1 MALPNLT
8 RDQAVERAALITV
21 DSYQIILD
29 VTDGNGAPGERTFR
43 STTTVVFDALPGA
56 DTVIDISAHTV
67 RRASLNDQD
76 LDVSGYDE
84 AAGIPLRGLAQR
96 NVVVVDADCHYSN
109 TGEGLHRF
117 VDPVDGETYL
127 YSQFE
132 TADAKR
138 MFACF
143 DQPDLKATFDV
154 RVTAP
159 AHWKVI
165 SNGAPLAAANGVHT
179 FATTPRMSTYLV
191 ALIAGP
197 YAAWTDTYIDDHG
210 EIPLGIY
217 CRASLAEYMDA
228 ERLFTQTKQGFGF
241 YHKHFGLPY
250 AFGKYDQLFVPEFNA
265 GAMEN
270 AGAVTF
276 LEDYVFRSKVT
287 RASYERRA
295 ETVLHEMAHM
305 WFGDLV
311 TMTWWD
317 DLWLNESFA
326 TFASVLC
333 QSEATEFTEA
343 WTTFATVEK
352 SWAYRQDQLP
362 STRVTAPA
370 HWKVIS
376 NGAPLAAA
384 NGVHTFATT
393 PRMSTYLVALIAG
406 PYAAWTDTY
415 IDDHGEIPLGIYC
428 RASLAEYMD
437 AERLF
442 TQTKQGFGFYHK
454 HFGLPYAFGKYDQ
467 LFVPEFNAGAME
479 NAGAVTFLEDYVF
492 RSKVTRASYERRA
505 ETVLHEMA
513 HMWFGDLVTMTWWD
527 DLWLNESFATFAS
540 VLCQSEATEF
550 TEAWTTFATVEKSWA
565 YRQDQLPSTHPIA
578 ADIPDLAA
586 VEVNFDGITYAKGAS
601 VLKQLVAYVG
611 LERFLAGLRD
621 YFRTHAFG
629 NASFDDLLAA
639 LEKASGRDL
648 SNWGEQWLKTTGLNT
663 LRPDFEVDA
672 EGRFTRFAVTQSG
685 AAPGAGETRVHR
697 LAVGIYDDD
706 GSKSSGKLV
715 RVHRE
720 ELDVSGPITNV
731 PALVGVSRGKL
742 ILVNDDDLTYCSL
755 RLDERSLQTALD
767 RIADIAEPLPRT
779 LVWSAAW
786 EMTREAELRARDFVS
801 LVSGGVHAETEVGVA
816 QRLLL
821 QAQTALGCYAEPGWA
836 RERGWP
842 QFADRLLELAR
853 EAEPGS
859 DHQLAYINSLCSS
872 VLSPRHVQTL
882 GALLEGEPA
891 ACGLAGLAVDTDLRW
906 RIVTALATAGA
917 IDADGPETP
926 RIDAE
931 VQRDPTAAGKR
942 HAAQARAA
950 RPQFVVKDEA
960 FTTVVEDD
968 TLANATGRAMIAGI
982 AAPGQGE
989 LLKPFARRYFQ
1000 AIPGVWARRSSEVA
1014 QSVVIG
1020 LYPHWDISEQGI
1032 TAAEEFLSDPEVPPA
1047 LRRLVLEGQAAVQ
1060 RSLRARNFDADG

>member
-8 RDQAVERAALITV
+8 REQAVERASLITV
-21 DSYQIILD
+21 ASYQIDLD
-29 VTDGNGAPGERTFR
+29 LTDSHGGPGERTFR
-43 STTTVVFDALPGA
+43 SVTTVVFDALAGA
-56 DTVIDISAHTV
+56 DTVIDIAADTV
-67 RRASLNDQD
+67 RGATLNGRD

-84 AAGIPLRGLAQR
+84 STGIELRGLADR
-96 NVVVVDADCHYSN
+96 NVVVVDADCRYSN

-117 VDPVDGETYL
+117 VDPVDNETYL

-159 AHWKVI
+159 RHWKVI
-165 SNGAPLAAANGVHT
+165 SNGATVSVTDGLHT

-197 YAAWTDTYIDDHG
+197 YAEWKDAYTDEHG

-217 CRASLAEYMDA
+217 CRASLAPYMDA

-241 YHKHFGLPY
+241 YHKNFGLPY

-311 TMTWWD
+311 TM
-317 DLWLNESFA
+317 A
-326 TFASVLC
+326 
-333 QSEATEFTEA
+333 
-343 WTTFATVEK
+343 
-352 SWAYRQDQLP
+352 
-362 STRVTAPA
+362 
-370 HWKVIS
+370 
-376 NGAPLAAA
+376 
-384 NGVHTFATT
+384 
-393 PRMSTYLVALIAG
+393 
-406 PYAAWTDTY
+406 
-415 IDDHGEIPLGIYC
+415 
-428 RASLAEYMD
+428 
-437 AERLF
+437 
-442 TQTKQGFGFYHK
+442 
-454 HFGLPYAFGKYDQ
+454 
-467 LFVPEFNAGAME
+467 
-479 NAGAVTFLEDYVF
+479 
-492 RSKVTRASYERRA
+492 
-505 ETVLHEMA
+505 
-513 HMWFGDLVTMTWWD
+513 WWD

-611 LERFLAGLRD
+611 LEHFLAGLRD

-629 NASFDDLLAA
+629 NATFDDLVAA

-648 SNWGEQWLKTTGLNT
+648 SDWGQQWLKTTGLNT
-663 LRPDFEVDA
+663 LRPDFDVDGD
-672 EGRFTRFAVTQSG
+672 GRFTRFAVTQSG

-697 LAVGIYDDD
+697 LAIGVYDDD
-706 GSKSSGKLV
+706 GSGKLV
-715 RVHRE
+715 RVRRE
-720 ELDVSGPITNV
+720 ELDVEGPVTEV
-731 PALVGVSRGKL
+731 PALVGASRGQL
-742 ILVNDDDLTYCSL
+742 VLVNDDDLTYCSL
-755 RLDERSLQTALD
+755 RLDAESLRTALG
-767 RIADIAEPLPRT
+767 RIADIAEPLPRS

-786 EMTREAELRARDFVS
+786 EMTREAELRARDFVA
-801 LVSGGVHAETEVGVA
+801 LVAGGVHAETEVGVA

-821 QAQTALGCYAEPGWA
+821 QAQTALTSYAEPGWA
-836 RERGWP
+836 REEGWP

-853 EAEPGS
+853 AAQPGS
-859 DHQLAYINSLCSS
+859 DHQLAFVNTLCSS
-872 VLSPRHVQTL
+872 VLSTRHVVTL
-882 GALLEGEPA
+882 ADLLDRSPEDL
-891 ACGLAGLAVDTDLRW
+891 GLPGLEIDTDLRW
-906 RIVTALATAGA
+906 RIVTALATAGD
-917 IDADGPETP
+917 IDADGPATP
-926 RIDAE
+926 FIDAE

-942 HAAQARAA
+942 HGAQAATA
-950 RPQFVVKDEA
+950 RPQLRVKEEA
-960 FTTVVEDD
+960 WTRVVEDD
-968 TLANATGRAMIAGI
+968 TLANITARAIIAGI
-982 AAPGQGE
+982 APPAQHE
-989 LLKPFARRYFQ
+989 LLKPFTTRYFE
-1000 AIPGVWARRSSEVA
+1000 AISGVWARRSSEVA
-1014 QSVVIG
+1014 QTVVIG
-1020 LYPHWDISEQGI
+1020 LYPHWDISEDGI
-1032 TAAEEFLSDPEVPPA
+1032 AAADEFLSDPEVPAA
-1047 LRRLVLEGQAAVQ
+1047 LRRLVLEGQAGVK
-1060 RSLRARNFDADG
+1060 RSLRARRFDAE

>member
-1 MALPNLT
+1 VALPNLT

-21 DSYQIILD
+21 GSYQISLD
-29 VTDGNGAPGERTFR
+29 ITDGSGAPGERTFR
-43 STTTVVFDALPGA
+43 STTTVAFDALAGA
-56 DTVIDISAHTV
+56 DTVIDIAADSV
-67 RRASLNDQD
+67 RSASLNGVEI
-76 LDVSGYDE
+76 DVSGYDE
-84 AAGIPLRGLAQR
+84 ATGIPLRGLAGR
-96 NVVVVDADCHYSN
+96 NVVIVDADCRYSN

-117 VDPVDGETYL
+117 ADPVDNEVYL

-159 AHWKVI
+159 KHWKVV
-165 SNGAPLAAANGVHT
+165 SNGATAAVSDSDGGSGSVHT
-179 FATTPRMSTYLV
+179 FATTPKMSTYLV

-197 YAAWTDTYIDDHG
+197 YAEWHDAYNDEHG

-217 CRASLAEYMDA
+217 CRSSLAQHMDA

-241 YHKHFGLPY
+241 YHK
-250 AFGKYDQLFVPEFNA
+250 N
-265 GAMEN
+265 
-270 AGAVTF
+270 
-276 LEDYVFRSKVT
+276 
-287 RASYERRA
+287 
-295 ETVLHEMAHM
+295 
-305 WFGDLV
+305 
-311 TMTWWD
+311 
-317 DLWLNESFA
+317 
-326 TFASVLC
+326 
-333 QSEATEFTEA
+333 
-343 WTTFATVEK
+343 
-352 SWAYRQDQLP
+352 
-362 STRVTAPA
+362 
-370 HWKVIS
+370 
-376 NGAPLAAA
+376 
-384 NGVHTFATT
+384 
-393 PRMSTYLVALIAG
+393 
-406 PYAAWTDTY
+406 
-415 IDDHGEIPLGIYC
+415 
-428 RASLAEYMD
+428 
-437 AERLF
+437 
-442 TQTKQGFGFYHK
+442 
-454 HFGLPYAFGKYDQ
+454 FGLPYAFGKYDQ

-611 LERFLAGLRD
+611 LEHFLAGLRD
-621 YFRTHAFG
+621 YFRTHAYG
-629 NASFDDLLAA
+629 NATFDDLLSA

-648 SNWGEQWLKTTGLNT
+648 SDWGRQWLKTTGLNT
-663 LRPDFEVDA
+663 LRPDFDVDA
-672 EGRFTRFAVTQSG
+672 DGKFTRFAVLQSG

-697 LAVGIYDDD
+697 LAVGIYDTDET
-706 GSKSSGKLV
+706 GKLV
-715 RVHRE
+715 RAHRE
-720 ELDVSGPITNV
+720 ELDAGGSSTEV

-755 RLDERSLQTALD
+755 RLDPESLQTALE

-786 EMTREAELRARDFVS
+786 EMTREAELRARDFVA
-801 LVSGGVHAETEVGVA
+801 LVAGGVHAETEVGVA

-821 QAQTALGCYAEPGWA
+821 QAQTAVGSYADPAWA
-836 RERGWP
+836 REQGWP

-853 EAEPGS
+853 AAQPGS
-859 DHQLAYINSLCSS
+859 DHQLAFFNTLCSS
-872 VLSPRHVQTL
+872 VLSPRHVETL
-882 GALLEGEPA
+882 AGLLDGDPA
-891 ACGLAGLAVDTDLRW
+891 EQGLAGLTVDTDLRW

-917 IDADGPETP
+917 IDAEGPQTP
-926 RIDAE
+926 TIDAE

-942 HAAQARAA
+942 HGAQAAAA
-950 RPQFVVKDEA
+950 RPQFGVKDQA

-968 TLANATGRAMIAGI
+968 NLPNITGRAIIAGI
-982 AAPGQGE
+982 NAPGQGE
-989 LLKPFARRYFQ
+989 LLKPFTGRYFE
-1000 AIPGVWARRSSEVA
+1000 AILELWARRSSEVA

-1020 LYPHWDISEQGI
+1020 LYPHWDISDEGV
-1032 TAAEEFLSDPEVPPA
+1032 AAADKFLSAPDVPPA
-1047 LRRLVLEGQAAVQ
+1047 LRRLVLEGQAAVK
-1060 RSLRARNFDADG
+1060 RSLRARKFDAAD

>member
-8 RDQAVERAALITV
+8 REQAVERASLITV
-21 DSYQIILD
+21 ASYQIDLD
-29 VTDGNGAPGERTFR
+29 LTDSHGGPGERTFR
-43 STTTVVFDALPGA
+43 SVTTVVFDALAGA
-56 DTVIDISAHTV
+56 DTVIDIAADTV
-67 RRASLNDQD
+67 RGATLNGRD

-84 AAGIPLRGLAQR
+84 STGIELRGLADR
-96 NVVVVDADCHYSN
+96 NVVVVDADCRYSN

-117 VDPVDGETYL
+117 VDPVDNETYL

-159 AHWKVI
+159 RHWKVI
-165 SNGAPLAAANGVHT
+165 SNGATVSVTDGLHT

-197 YAAWTDTYIDDHG
+197 YAEWKDAYTDEHG

-217 CRASLAEYMDA
+217 CRASLAPYMDA

-241 YHKHFGLPY
+241 YHKNFGLPY

-311 TMTWWD
+311 TM
-317 DLWLNESFA
+317 A
-326 TFASVLC
+326 
-333 QSEATEFTEA
+333 
-343 WTTFATVEK
+343 
-352 SWAYRQDQLP
+352 
-362 STRVTAPA
+362 
-370 HWKVIS
+370 
-376 NGAPLAAA
+376 
-384 NGVHTFATT
+384 
-393 PRMSTYLVALIAG
+393 
-406 PYAAWTDTY
+406 
-415 IDDHGEIPLGIYC
+415 
-428 RASLAEYMD
+428 
-437 AERLF
+437 
-442 TQTKQGFGFYHK
+442 
-454 HFGLPYAFGKYDQ
+454 
-467 LFVPEFNAGAME
+467 
-479 NAGAVTFLEDYVF
+479 
-492 RSKVTRASYERRA
+492 
-505 ETVLHEMA
+505 
-513 HMWFGDLVTMTWWD
+513 WWD

-611 LERFLAGLRD
+611 LEHFLAGLRD

-629 NASFDDLLAA
+629 NATFDDLVAA

-648 SNWGEQWLKTTGLNT
+648 SDWGQQWLKTTGLNT
-663 LRPDFEVDA
+663 LRPDFDVDGD
-672 EGRFTRFAVTQSG
+672 GRFTRFAVTQSG

-697 LAVGIYDDD
+697 LAIGVYDDD
-706 GSKSSGKLV
+706 GSGKLV
-715 RVHRE
+715 RVRRE
-720 ELDVSGPITNV
+720 ELDVEGPVTEV
-731 PALVGVSRGKL
+731 PALVGVSRGQL
-742 ILVNDDDLTYCSL
+742 VLVNDDDLTYCSL
-755 RLDERSLQTALD
+755 RLDAESLRTALG
-767 RIADIAEPLPRT
+767 RIADIAEPLPRS

-786 EMTREAELRARDFVS
+786 EMTREAELRARDFVA
-801 LVSGGVHAETEVGVA
+801 LVAGGVHAETEVGVA

-821 QAQTALGCYAEPGWA
+821 QAQTALTSYAEPGWA
-836 RERGWP
+836 REEGWP

-853 EAEPGS
+853 AAQPGS
-859 DHQLAYINSLCSS
+859 DHQLAFVNTLCSS
-872 VLSPRHVQTL
+872 VLSTRHVVTL
-882 GALLEGEPA
+882 ADLLDRSPEDL
-891 ACGLAGLAVDTDLRW
+891 GLPGLEIDTDLRW
-906 RIVTALATAGA
+906 RIVTALATAGD
-917 IDADGPETP
+917 IDADGPATP
-926 RIDAE
+926 FIDAE

-942 HAAQARAA
+942 HGAQAATA
-950 RPQFVVKDEA
+950 RPQLQVKEEA
-960 FTTVVEDD
+960 WTRVVEDD
-968 TLANATGRAMIAGI
+968 TLANITARAIIAGI
-982 AAPGQGE
+982 APPAQHQ
-989 LLKPFARRYFQ
+989 LLKPFTARYFE
-1000 AIPGVWARRSSEVA
+1000 AISGVWARRSSEVA
-1014 QSVVIG
+1014 QTVVIG
-1020 LYPHWDISEQGI
+1020 LYPHWDISEDGI
-1032 TAAEEFLSDPEVPPA
+1032 AAADEFLSDPEVPAA
-1047 LRRLVLEGQAAVQ
+1047 LRRLVLEGQAGVK
-1060 RSLRARNFDADG
+1060 RSLRARRFDAE

>member
-8 RDQAVERAALITV
+8 RDQAAERAALITV
-21 DSYQIILD
+21 DSYQISLD
-29 VTDGNGAPGERTFR
+29 VTDGPDGSGAPGERTFR
-43 STTTVVFDALPGA
+43 STTTVVFDALAGA
-56 DTVIDISAHTV
+56 DTVIDIAADNIRGAT
-67 RRASLNDQD
+67 LNGRD

-84 AAGIPLRGLAQR
+84 STGIPLRGLADR
-96 NVVVVDADCHYSN
+96 NVLVVDADCSYSN

-117 VDPVDGETYL
+117 VDPVDDETYL

-143 DQPDLKATFDV
+143 DQPDLKATFDL
-154 RVTAP
+154 RVVAP
-159 AHWKVI
+159 KHWKVI
-165 SNGAPLAAANGVHT
+165 SSGASTSVEDGENSAKTSVHT

-197 YAAWTDTYIDDHG
+197 YAEWKDTYVDEHG

-217 CRASLAEYMDA
+217 CRGSLAQHMDA

-241 YHKHFGLPY
+241 YHKNFGLPY

-333 QSEATEFTEA
+333 QSEATEFT
-343 WTTFATVEK
+343 
-352 SWAYRQDQLP
+352 Q
-362 STRVTAPA
+362 
-370 HWKVIS
+370 
-376 NGAPLAAA
+376 
-384 NGVHTFATT
+384 
-393 PRMSTYLVALIAG
+393 
-406 PYAAWTDTY
+406 
-415 IDDHGEIPLGIYC
+415 
-428 RASLAEYMD
+428 
-437 AERLF
+437 
-442 TQTKQGFGFYHK
+442 
-454 HFGLPYAFGKYDQ
+454 
-467 LFVPEFNAGAME
+467 
-479 NAGAVTFLEDYVF
+479 
-492 RSKVTRASYERRA
+492 
-505 ETVLHEMA
+505 
-513 HMWFGDLVTMTWWD
+513 
-527 DLWLNESFATFAS
+527 
-540 VLCQSEATEF
+540 
-550 TEAWTTFATVEKSWA
+550 AWTTFATVEKSWA

-578 ADIPDLAA
+578 AEIPDLAA

-611 LERFLAGLRD
+611 LEQFLAGLRD
-621 YFRTHAFG
+621 YFRSHAFG
-629 NASFDDLLAA
+629 NATFDDLLTA

-648 SNWGEQWLKTTGLNT
+648 SNWGQQWLKTTGLNT
-663 LRPDFEVDA
+663 LRPDFDVDA
-672 EGRFTRFAVTQSG
+672 DGNFTRFAVTQGG

-697 LAVGIYDDD
+697 LAIGVYDDD
-706 GSKSSGKLV
+706 GSGRLV

-720 ELDVSGPITNV
+720 ELDVENAVTEV
-731 PALVGVSRGKL
+731 AELVGVSRGKL

-755 RLDERSLQTALD
+755 RLDAQSLQTALR
-767 RIADIAEPLPRT
+767 RIADIAEPLPRS

-786 EMTREAELRARDFVS
+786 EMTREAELRARDFVA

-821 QAQTALGCYAEPGWA
+821 QAQTALASYAEPGWA
-836 RERGWP
+836 LEHGWP

-853 EAEPGS
+853 AAQPGS
-859 DHQLAYINSLCSS
+859 DHQLAFVNTLCSS
-872 VLSPRHVQTL
+872 VLSTRHVVTL
-882 GALLEGEPA
+882 ADLLDHDPA
-891 ACGLAGLAVDTDLRW
+891 DSGLAGLDIDTDLRW
-906 RIVTALATAGA
+906 RIVTALATAGD
-917 IDADGPETP
+917 IDADGTATP
-926 RIDAE
+926 FIDAE

-942 HAAQARAA
+942 HGAQAAAA
-950 RPQFVVKDEA
+950 RPQPQVKEEA
-960 FTTVVEDD
+960 WTTVVEDD
-968 TLANATGRAMIAGI
+968 AVANITARSIIAGI

-989 LLKPFARRYFQ
+989 LLRPFTARYFA
-1000 AIPGVWARRSSEVA
+1000 AIAGVWARRSSEVA
-1014 QSVVIG
+1014 QTVVIG
-1020 LYPHWDISEQGI
+1020 LYPHWDIGDAGI
-1032 TAAEEFLSDPEVPPA
+1032 AAADEFLSAPESEVPPA
-1047 LRRLVLEGQAAVQ
+1047 LRRLVLEGQAGVK
-1060 RSLRARNFDADG
+1060 RALKAREFDSA

>member
-8 RDQAVERAALITV
+8 REQAVERASLITV
-21 DSYQIILD
+21 ASYQIDLD
-29 VTDGNGAPGERTFR
+29 LTDSHGGPGERTFR
-43 STTTVVFDALPGA
+43 SVTTVVFDALAGA
-56 DTVIDISAHTV
+56 DTVIDIAADTV
-67 RRASLNDQD
+67 RGATLNGRD

-84 AAGIPLRGLAQR
+84 STGIELRGLADR
-96 NVVVVDADCHYSN
+96 NVVVVDADCRYSN

-117 VDPVDGETYL
+117 VDPVDNETYL

-159 AHWKVI
+159 RHWKVI
-165 SNGAPLAAANGVHT
+165 SNGATVSVTDGLHT

-197 YAAWTDTYIDDHG
+197 YAEWKDAYTDEHG

-217 CRASLAEYMDA
+217 CRASLAPYMDA

-241 YHKHFGLPY
+241 YHKNFGLPY

-311 TMTWWD
+311 TM
-317 DLWLNESFA
+317 A
-326 TFASVLC
+326 
-333 QSEATEFTEA
+333 
-343 WTTFATVEK
+343 
-352 SWAYRQDQLP
+352 
-362 STRVTAPA
+362 
-370 HWKVIS
+370 
-376 NGAPLAAA
+376 
-384 NGVHTFATT
+384 
-393 PRMSTYLVALIAG
+393 
-406 PYAAWTDTY
+406 
-415 IDDHGEIPLGIYC
+415 
-428 RASLAEYMD
+428 
-437 AERLF
+437 
-442 TQTKQGFGFYHK
+442 
-454 HFGLPYAFGKYDQ
+454 
-467 LFVPEFNAGAME
+467 
-479 NAGAVTFLEDYVF
+479 
-492 RSKVTRASYERRA
+492 
-505 ETVLHEMA
+505 
-513 HMWFGDLVTMTWWD
+513 WWD

-611 LERFLAGLRD
+611 LEHFLAGLRD

-629 NASFDDLLAA
+629 NATFDDLVAA

-648 SNWGEQWLKTTGLNT
+648 SDWGQQWLKTTGLNM
-663 LRPDFEVDA
+663 LRPDFDVDGD
-672 EGRFTRFAVTQSG
+672 GRFTRFAVTQSG

-697 LAVGIYDDD
+697 LAIGVYDDD
-706 GSKSSGKLV
+706 GSGKLV
-715 RVHRE
+715 RVRRE
-720 ELDVSGPITNV
+720 ELDVEGPVTEV
-731 PALVGVSRGKL
+731 PALVGVSRGQL
-742 ILVNDDDLTYCSL
+742 VLVNDDDLTYCSL
-755 RLDERSLQTALD
+755 RLDAESLRTALG
-767 RIADIAEPLPRT
+767 RIADIAEPLPRS

-786 EMTREAELRARDFVS
+786 EMTREAELRARDFVA
-801 LVSGGVHAETEVGVA
+801 LVAGGVHAETEVGVA

-821 QAQTALGCYAEPGWA
+821 QAQTALTSYAEPGWA
-836 RERGWP
+836 REEGWP

-853 EAEPGS
+853 AAQPGS
-859 DHQLAYINSLCSS
+859 DHQLAFVNTLCSS
-872 VLSPRHVQTL
+872 VLSTRHVVTL
-882 GALLEGEPA
+882 ADLLDRSPEDL
-891 ACGLAGLAVDTDLRW
+891 GLPGLEIDTDLRW
-906 RIVTALATAGA
+906 RIVTALATAGD
-917 IDADGPETP
+917 IDADGPATP
-926 RIDAE
+926 FIDAE

-942 HAAQARAA
+942 HGAQAATA
-950 RPQFVVKDEA
+950 RPQLQVKEEA
-960 FTTVVEDD
+960 WTRVVEDD
-968 TLANATGRAMIAGI
+968 TLANITARAIIAGI
-982 AAPGQGE
+982 APPAQHE
-989 LLKPFARRYFQ
+989 LLKPFTARYFE
-1000 AIPGVWARRSSEVA
+1000 AISGVWARRSSEVA
-1014 QSVVIG
+1014 QTVVIG
-1020 LYPHWDISEQGI
+1020 LYPHWDISEDGI
-1032 TAAEEFLSDPEVPPA
+1032 AAADEFLSDPEVPAA
-1047 LRRLVLEGQAAVQ
+1047 LRRLVLEGQAGVK
-1060 RSLRARNFDADG
+1060 RSLRARRFDAE